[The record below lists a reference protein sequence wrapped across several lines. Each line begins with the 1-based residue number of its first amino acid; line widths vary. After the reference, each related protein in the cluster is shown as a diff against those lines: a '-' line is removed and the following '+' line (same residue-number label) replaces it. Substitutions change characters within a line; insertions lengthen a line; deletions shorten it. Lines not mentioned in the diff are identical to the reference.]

1 MSFAFDCLM
10 ASARLA
16 WITIH
21 DDTINLEKDN
31 WKLLAKLLAVR
42 NHYWLWL
49 NKHCIGFPYAVQSCE
64 ANAPSWIEHLPKVND
79 SSSSHWDG
87 NDLSLRTS
95 VNWLFK
101 RHCVLEKTL
110 SCKNAFSW
118 PQAFELFINQR
129 TIERLPPW
137 HATKLWIEQQEM
149 KPKVNEPY
157 VFFSWAHLKIILS
170 RVRTRH
176 ICQRHVIQHT
186 RVVRKSPN
194 QYCIKGSVTRPQV
207 VR

>member
-1 MSFAFDCLM
+1 MRCSYRMKLGTDRKYFPTESTRLGSIWTVMLICFDDPGWISPIWQTQKNCKSRIELKMSFAFDCLM

-21 DDTINLEKDN
+21 DDTINLQKDN
-31 WKLLAKLLAVR
+31 WKLLAKLLAVT

-79 SSSSHWDG
+79 FSSSHWDG
-87 NDLSLRTS
+87 HDLSLRTS

-110 SCKNAFSW
+110 SCKNAFS
-118 PQAFELFINQR
+118 
-129 TIERLPPW
+129 
-137 HATKLWIEQQEM
+137 
-149 KPKVNEPY
+149 
-157 VFFSWAHLKIILS
+157 
-170 RVRTRH
+170 
-176 ICQRHVIQHT
+176 
-186 RVVRKSPN
+186 
-194 QYCIKGSVTRPQV
+194 
-207 VR
+207 